1 MVIVLRASDVDE
13 AVRIANDCDYGLT
26 AAVFGRDVMRALRSR
41 GGSSAAS
48 AISIA
53 ATVFDEPQLPFGGCK
68 ASGYGRFGGK
78 AAVEHFT
85 ELRTITIATGRQDYS
100 F

>member
-1 MVIVLRASDVDE
+1 VDE
-13 AVRIANDCDYGLT
+13 AVRLANDTDYGLA
-26 AAVFGRDVMRALRSR
+26 AAVFGRDVARALEVARR
-41 GGSSAAS
+41 IECG
-48 AISIA
+48 ICHVNA
-53 ATVFDEPQLPFGGCK
+53 ATVHDEPQLPFSGTK

-85 ELRTITIATGRQDYS
+85 ELRTITIATGKQEYP